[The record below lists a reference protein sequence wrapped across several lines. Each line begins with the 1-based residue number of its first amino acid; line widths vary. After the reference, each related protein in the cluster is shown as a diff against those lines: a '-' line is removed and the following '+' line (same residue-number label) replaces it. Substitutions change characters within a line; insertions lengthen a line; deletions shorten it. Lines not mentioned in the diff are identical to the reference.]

1 MSAVLLEK
9 APAKINLTLQ
19 VLGRRADGYH
29 ELESLVAFAALCDR
43 LTLQPGENDSLE
55 IAGPFA
61 GKSGLV
67 ADNLVLKALAAARE
81 RIAGLK
87 AGLFALEKVIPV
99 AAGLGGGSADAAAA
113 LRLIARLNGIPVEDP
128 RLMSAALAVGADV
141 PVCIDARPRVMRGVG
156 EVLSGPLDL
165 PPLPAVL
172 VNPGVALATRDV
184 FTQLAIKPAKRPS
197 DNVPRGFDALINYLS
212 RNGNDL
218 TPAACGCAP
227 VVAEVLDL
235 LQRLPGAKLARMSGS
250 GATCFALFGAAGEAA
265 AAAQRLKAKKSW
277 WVQET
282 MLGPVQTTS

>member
-1 MSAVLLEK
+1 VSAVLLEK

-184 FTQLAIKPAKRPS
+184 FTQLAIKPTKRPS